1 MGKNNSKKLTPSGLK
16 KTYGRPRSLKSVRTH
31 YCPGCGHGIIHRM
44 ICEVID
50 ELEIQG
56 ITIGVSPVGCSVFA
70 FDYINIDFADSL
82 HGRAPAVA
90 TGIKRCHPDK
100 IVFTYQGDGDL
111 AAIGLAEI
119 IHAAARSE
127 KITTIFVNNANYGMT
142 GGQMAPTTL
151 IGQKTTTT
159 PLGRNASECGYPLK
173 IAELL
178 ATVEGVTY
186 LSREAVDSPARVIQ
200 AKKAIKTAFERQL
213 AGDGFSLVE
222 ILSPCPSGWGMT
234 PIKAREWLR
243 ENMIPHYKLGKFKD
257 SREE

>member
-1 MGKNNSKKLTPSGLK
+1 MVEVSNKMTVMPGLRK
-16 KTYGRPRSLKSVRTH
+16 IYGRPQSLKDVRTH
-31 YCPGCGHGIIHRM
+31 YCPGCGHGIIHRLL
-44 ICEVID
+44 CEVID
-50 ELEIQG
+50 ELDIQG
-56 ITIGVSPVGCSVFA
+56 RTIGVSPVGCSVFA

-90 TGIKRCHPDK
+90 TGIKRSQPDK

-119 IHAAARSE
+119 VHAAVRSE

-159 PLGRNASECGYPLK
+159 PFGRDHRECGYPLR

-178 ATVEGVTY
+178 ATVEGVVY
-186 LSREAVDSPARVIQ
+186 LCREAVDTSARVIQ
-200 AKKAIKTAFERQL
+200 AKKSIKTAFERQM

-222 ILSPCPSGWGMT
+222 ILSPCPSGWGMP

-243 ENMIPHYKLGKFKD
+243 ENMMPQYKLGKFKD
-257 SREE
+257 TREG

>member
-1 MGKNNSKKLTPSGLK
+1 
-16 KTYGRPRSLKSVRTH
+16 
-31 YCPGCGHGIIHRM
+31 M

-50 ELEIQG
+50 ELDIEG

-119 IHAAARSE
+119 IHAASRAE

-151 IGQKTTTT
+151 VGQKTTTT
-159 PLGRNASECGYPLK
+159 PRGRDPAECGYPLK

-178 ATVEGVTY
+178 ATVEGVAF
-186 LSREAVDSPARVIQ
+186 LSREALDSPAHIIK
-200 AKKAIKTAFERQL
+200 AKNSIKIAFECQM
-213 AGDGFSLVE
+213 AKEGFSLVE
-222 ILSPCPSGWGMT
+222 ILSPCPSGWGMP

-243 ENMIPHYKLGKFKD
+243 ENMIPHYKLGVFKD
-257 SREE
+257 RRQKKGN